1 VYAKE
6 RYEPDDDI
14 TTVLFVYGPGFADL
28 ANRSEVREASRSS
41 LGSRLRSAS
50 EKTTGN
56 DMHRAL
62 RLLVVLSGLAAIAL
76 LSGSIAAADWPSRP
90 VTIVVPFGAG
100 GNTDMMARLAAQHLS
115 AKFGQSFVVENRPG
129 AGGALGTG
137 QVAAAAPDGYSLL
150 FAASS
155 MIVLTP
161 QLQKLNFDPMT
172 QLVPITNVGIGTQMI
187 AIKRALPAETLPQF
201 IAYAKANPG
210 KLNFTVA
217 GTQNISHLAP
227 VLLFARAG
235 IELVMVPAKSE
246 PQAVSDLISGQV
258 DLYFGNS
265 SALLPHVHN
274 DKIRL
279 IAVGTA
285 QRIAA
290 APDIPSVAET
300 LPGFEFSS
308 WNGFLA
314 PAGTPEPIITA
325 IRNEVTALAKSPEI
339 SDRLS
344 KLGIVPGGLP
354 KEATEAVFK
363 KDFES
368 FAAAIK
374 AAGIEPAK

>member
-1 VYAKE
+1 M
-6 RYEPDDDI
+6 
-14 TTVLFVYGPGFADL
+14 T
-28 ANRSEVREASRSS
+28 
-41 LGSRLRSAS
+41 
-50 EKTTGN
+50 
-56 DMHRAL
+56 RAL
-62 RLLVVLSGLAAIAL
+62 KLPVACLAIAAGLALA
-76 LSGSIAAADWPSRP
+76 GPVRAADWPTKS
-90 VTIVVPFGAG
+90 VTIIVPFGAG

-115 AKFGQSFVVENRPG
+115 TKLGQSFVVENRPS

-137 QVAAAAPDGYSLL
+137 QVAAAAPDGYTLL
-150 FAASS
+150 FCASS

-161 QLQKLNFDPMT
+161 QLQKISFDPIK
-172 QLVPITNVGIGTQMI
+172 QLVPITNMGTGTQMI
-187 AIKRALPAETLPQF
+187 AIKRELPVKTLPEF

-227 VLLFARAG
+227 VLLFSRAG
-235 IELVMVPAKSE
+235 INLVMVPAKSE

-265 SALLPHVHN
+265 SALLPQINN

-279 IAVGTA
+279 LAVGTA

-290 APDIPSVAET
+290 APDIPAVAET

-314 PAGTPEPIITA
+314 PAGAPEPILA
-325 IRNEVTALAKSPEI
+325 SIRDEVTAFAKSPEI
-339 SDRLS
+339 SDRLT
-344 KLGIVPGGLP
+344 KLGIVPGGLT
-354 KEATEAVFK
+354 KEQSEAVFK
-363 KDFES
+363 KDHDS

-374 AAGIEPAK
+374 AAGIAPPQ

>member
-1 VYAKE
+1 
-6 RYEPDDDI
+6 
-14 TTVLFVYGPGFADL
+14 
-28 ANRSEVREASRSS
+28 
-41 LGSRLRSAS
+41 
-50 EKTTGN
+50 
-56 DMHRAL
+56 MHRAL
-62 RLLVVLSGLAAIAL
+62 RLLVVLSGLACIAL
-76 LSGSIAAADWPSRP
+76 ASERVVAADWPARP
-90 VTIVVPFGAG
+90 VAIVVPFGAG

-115 AKFGQSFVVENRPG
+115 AKFAQSFVVENRPS
-129 AGGALGTG
+129 AGGALATG
-137 QVAAAAPDGYSLL
+137 QVAAAAPDGYTLL
-150 FAASS
+150 FAAAS

-161 QLQKLNFDPMT
+161 QLQKLNFDPME
-172 QLVPITNVGIGTQMI
+172 QLVPITNMGIGTQMI
-187 AIKRALPAETLPQF
+187 AIKRALPAKTLPEF

-235 IELVMVPAKSE
+235 INLVMVPAKSE
-246 PQAVSDLISGQV
+246 PQAIADLISGQV

-265 SALLPHVHN
+265 SALLPHADN
-274 DKIRL
+274 DNIRL
-279 IAVGTA
+279 IAVATA
-285 QRIAA
+285 QRIRA

-314 PAGTPEPIITA
+314 PAGTPEPIMTT
-325 IRNEVTALAKSPEI
+325 IRNEVTAFAKSPEI

-354 KEATEAVFK
+354 KEATEAIFK

-368 FAAAIK
+368 FAAAIR
-374 AAGIEPAK
+374 AAGIEPPK

>member
-1 VYAKE
+1 
-6 RYEPDDDI
+6 
-14 TTVLFVYGPGFADL
+14 
-28 ANRSEVREASRSS
+28 
-41 LGSRLRSAS
+41 
-50 EKTTGN
+50 
-56 DMHRAL
+56 
-62 RLLVVLSGLAAIAL
+62 
-76 LSGSIAAADWPSRP
+76 
-90 VTIVVPFGAG
+90 
-100 GNTDMMARLAAQHLS
+100 MMARLAAQHLS
-115 AKFGQSFVVENRPG
+115 GKFGQSFVVENRPS

-137 QVAAAAPDGYSLL
+137 QVAAAAPDGYTLL

-161 QLQKLNFDPMT
+161 QLQKLNFDPME

-187 AIKRALPAETLPQF
+187 AIKRALPAKTLPEF

-227 VLLFARAG
+227 VLLFTRAG
-235 IELVMVPAKSE
+235 INLVMVPAKSE
-246 PQAVSDLISGQV
+246 PQAVSDLISGHA

-265 SALLPHVHN
+265 SALLPHVNN

-279 IAVGTA
+279 IAVATA

-290 APDIPSVAET
+290 APDVPSVAET

-325 IRNEVTALAKSPEI
+325 IRNEVSALAKLPEI
-339 SDRLS
+339 SDWLS

-354 KEATEAVFK
+354 KEETKAVFK

-374 AAGIEPAK
+374 AAGIEPPQ

>member
-1 VYAKE
+1 
-6 RYEPDDDI
+6 
-14 TTVLFVYGPGFADL
+14 
-28 ANRSEVREASRSS
+28 
-41 LGSRLRSAS
+41 
-50 EKTTGN
+50 
-56 DMHRAL
+56 MHRAL
-62 RLLVVLSGLAAIAL
+62 RLLVVLSGLAGITL
-76 LSGSIAAADWPSRP
+76 VSERIGAADWPSRP

-115 AKFGQSFVVENRPG
+115 AKFGQSFVVENRPS
-129 AGGALGTG
+129 AGGALATG
-137 QVAAAAPDGYSLL
+137 QVAAAASDGYTLL
-150 FAASS
+150 FAAAS

-161 QLQKLNFDPMT
+161 QLQKLNFNPME
-172 QLVPITNVGIGTQMI
+172 QLVPVTNVGIGTQMI
-187 AIKRALPAETLPQF
+187 AIKRALPAKTLPEF

-235 IELVMVPAKSE
+235 IDLVMVPAKSE
-246 PQAVSDLISGQV
+246 PQAIADLISGQA

-265 SALLPHVHN
+265 SALLPHADN
-274 DKIRL
+274 DNIRL
-279 IAVGTA
+279 IAVATA

-290 APDIPSVAET
+290 APDIPSVAEM

-314 PAGTPEPIITA
+314 PAGTPEPIMTT
-325 IRNEVTALAKSPEI
+325 IRNEVTAFAKSPEI

-354 KEATEAVFK
+354 KEASEVIFK

-368 FAAAIK
+368 FAAAIR
-374 AAGIEPAK
+374 AAGIEPPK

>member
-1 VYAKE
+1 
-6 RYEPDDDI
+6 
-14 TTVLFVYGPGFADL
+14 
-28 ANRSEVREASRSS
+28 
-41 LGSRLRSAS
+41 
-50 EKTTGN
+50 
-56 DMHRAL
+56 MHRAL
-62 RLLVVLSGLAAIAL
+62 RLLVVLAGLAGIAL
-76 LSGSIAAADWPSRP
+76 VPGRIVAADWPARP

-100 GNTDMMARLAAQHLS
+100 GNTDMIARLAAQHLS
-115 AKFGQSFVVENRPG
+115 AKFAQSFVVENRPS
-129 AGGALGTG
+129 AGGALATG
-137 QVAAAAPDGYSLL
+137 QVAAAAPDGYTLL
-150 FAASS
+150 FAAAS

-161 QLQKLNFDPMT
+161 QFQKLNFDPME

-187 AIKRALPAETLPQF
+187 AIKRALPAKTLPEF

-235 IELVMVPAKSE
+235 IDLVMVPAKSE
-246 PQAVSDLISGQV
+246 PQAIADLISGQA

-265 SALLPHVHN
+265 SALLPHADN

-279 IAVGTA
+279 IAVATA

-314 PAGTPEPIITA
+314 PAGTPEPIMTT
-325 IRNEVTALAKSPEI
+325 IRNEVTAFAKSPEI

-354 KEATEAVFK
+354 KEATEAIFK

-368 FAAAIK
+368 FAAAIR
-374 AAGIEPAK
+374 AAGIEPPK

>member
-1 VYAKE
+1 M
-6 RYEPDDDI
+6 R
-14 TTVLFVYGPGFADL
+14 
-28 ANRSEVREASRSS
+28 
-41 LGSRLRSAS
+41 
-50 EKTTGN
+50 
-56 DMHRAL
+56 RAL
-62 RLLVVLSGLAAIAL
+62 RFPVILSAFVAIAA
-76 LSGSIAAADWPSRP
+76 LSEPIAAADWPSKP
-90 VTIVVPFGAG
+90 VTIIVPFGAG

-115 AKFGQSFVVENRPG
+115 AKFGQSFVVENRPS

-137 QVAAAAPDGYSLL
+137 QVAMAAPDGYTLL

-161 QLQKLNFDPMT
+161 QLQKLNFDPMN
-172 QLVPITNVGIGTQMI
+172 QLVPITNMGTGTQMI
-187 AIKRALPAETLPQF
+187 AIKGALPPKTLPEF
-201 IAYAKANPG
+201 IAYAKTNPG

-235 IELVMVPAKSE
+235 INLVMVPVKSE

-265 SALLPHVHN
+265 SALLPHIN
-274 DKIRL
+274 SDKVRL

-285 QRIAA
+285 KRIAA
-290 APDIPSVAET
+290 APDIPAVAET
-300 LPGFEFSS
+300 MPGFEFSS

-314 PAGTPEPIITA
+314 PSGTPEQIITA
-325 IRNEVTALAKSPEI
+325 IRNEVTAFAKSPEI
-339 SDRLS
+339 SELLN

-374 AAGIEPAK
+374 AAGFTPPK